1 MTEVKAYAAVSPT
14 SGLLPGTVERRDPG
28 AHDVEIAIEFCGLCH
43 SDVHT
48 IRGEWGPVG
57 YPLVPGHEIVGTVSR
72 VGDSVEGFT
81 VGQVVGVGCMVDS
94 CRACDSCLEGFEQY
108 CELGNTGTY
117 GAVDRRH
124 GDTITQGGYAKSI
137 VVDENYVLHIPEGMN
152 LAAAAPLLCA
162 GVTTYSPLRYLDVQ
176 EGDAVGVIGLG
187 GLGHLAVKIAKG
199 LGATVTVFTTSPGKA
214 DAALALG
221 ADRVVVSTDA
231 DEMAAAKSSL
241 NAILDTVAAVHDI
254 NPYLA
259 TLNRDGALIQLG
271 LPSEAMPPIQ
281 PGLLIGR
288 RLAYGGS
295 LIGGIAETQEML
307 DFCAEHGITSD
318 IELVAATDL
327 DHAYDRMVAGDVKY
341 RFVLDVSTI

>member
-1 MTEVKAYAAVSPT
+1 MPS
-14 SGLLPGTVERRDPG
+14 TVERREPG
-28 AHDVEIAIEFCGLCH
+28 PHDVEIAIEFCGLCH

-48 IRGEWGPVG
+48 IRAEWGQVS

-72 VGDSVEGFT
+72 VGDSVDGFA
-81 VGQVVGVGCMVDS
+81 VGQIVGVGCMVDS
-94 CRACDSCLEGFEQY
+94 CRECDSCLEGLEQY
-108 CELGNTGTY
+108 CEMGNTGTY
-117 GAVDRRH
+117 GAVDKRN

-162 GVTTYSPLRYLDVQ
+162 GITTYSPLRYLDVQ

-187 GLGHLAVKIAKG
+187 GLGHMAVKIAKG
-199 LGATVTVFTTSPGKA
+199 LGATVTVFTTSPTKA
-214 DAALALG
+214 DAAMALG
-221 ADRVVVSTDA
+221 ADHVVVSTDA
-231 DEMAAAKSSL
+231 EAMARAKRSL
-241 NAILDTVAAVHDI
+241 NAILDTVAAVHDL

-259 TLNRDGALIQLG
+259 TLARDGALLQLG
-271 LPSEAMPPIQ
+271 LPSEAMPPVQ
-281 PGLLIGR
+281 PGLLIGK

-318 IELVAATDL
+318 IELVAASDL
-327 DHAYDRMVAGDVKY
+327 DAAYDRMVAGDVKY
-341 RFVLDVSTI
+341 RFVLDASTI